1 MKLSDFKNKLDTL
14 SSVEFLQTDGTPV
27 PNHFHITEVGLT
39 TKHFIDCGGTV
50 RDEQVVNFQLWEA
63 NDTDHRLTPEKLLKI
78 ISLSEKALDIKD
90 NEIEVEYQTN
100 TIGRYAVDVQNDKFI
115 LLSKQ
120 TNCLA
125 SDNCGSSR
133 EKSKISLSELSES
146 KSCCTPG
153 SGCC

>member
-1 MKLSDFKNKLDTL
+1 MKLSDFKNKLNAL

-50 RDEQVVNFQLWEA
+50 RDEKVVNFQLWEA
-63 NDTDHRLTPEKLLKI
+63 NDTDHRLTPEKLSKI
-78 ISLSEKALDIKD
+78 ISLSEKTLGIQDY
-90 NEIEVEYQTN
+90 EVEVEYQTN
-100 TIGRYAVDVQNDKFI
+100 TIGRYEVDFKNDKFV

-125 SDNCGSSR
+125 SDKCGIPQ
-133 EKSKISLSELSES
+133 EKLKVSMSELGSS